1 MIVDTSAWVEFL
13 RGTGS
18 PEHVALR
25 SAVAERRAVL
35 VPEVVAMELLAGVS
49 GERAATDLRRLLHS
63 FEVVSL
69 APITD
74 TEAAARLQ
82 RQCRR
87 AGVTVRSIVDCLVAA
102 TAIRLDQPVLHRDR
116 AFSALAAHSDLKVV
130 AA

>member
-18 PEHVALR
+18 PEHAALR
-25 SAVAERRAVL
+25 RAIAEGQEVL
-35 VPEVVAMELLAGVS
+35 VPEVVAMELLAGIS
-49 GERAATDLRRLLHS
+49 GEGAATDLRRLLHS

-74 TEAAARLQ
+74 TESAARLQ

-87 AGVTVRSIVDCLVAA
+87 AGATVRSVIDCLVAA
-102 TAIRLDQPVLHRDR
+102 TALRLDEPVLHRDR
-116 AFSALAAHSDLKVV
+116 DFVALAAHTDLRLVPT
-130 AA
+130 